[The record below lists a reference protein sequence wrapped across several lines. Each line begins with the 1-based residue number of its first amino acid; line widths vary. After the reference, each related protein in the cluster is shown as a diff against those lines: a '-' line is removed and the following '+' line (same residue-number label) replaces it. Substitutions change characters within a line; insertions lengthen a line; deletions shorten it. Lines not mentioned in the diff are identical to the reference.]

1 LAPGNNFG
9 IGFTGTSSKN
19 LVEDNTIVGNS
30 NGIFLQ
36 PTAVTNIFR
45 RNLVI
50 GNPPIQV
57 AVNNPASNGFDIR
70 NLSPA
75 GANTFHANVCITSVN
90 APCPASTPPS
100 LTASPNPI
108 PVTGSAPYG
117 MTTISWMAPSTDVV
131 EVRIGSPDG
140 VLFAIGSSRGPSRT
154 GLWVPDGMTFYLQ
167 DVSGGKPLTAEN
179 TLATVVVR
187 LQRR

>member
-9 IGFTGTSSKN
+9 IGFTGTSSNN

-30 NGIFLQ
+30 NGIYLQ

-45 RNLVI
+45 RNLVM

-57 AVNNPASNGFDIR
+57 AVSNPASNGFDIW

-75 GANTFHANVCITSVN
+75 GANTFQANVCLTSVN
-90 APCPASTPPS
+90 APCPASAPS

-108 PVTGSAPYG
+108 PVTGAADYG
-117 MTTISWMAPSTDVV
+117 MTTISWMAEGAEAV
-131 EVRIGSPDG
+131 EVRIGSPNG
-140 VLFAIGSSRGPSRT
+140 ALFAGGSSRGSAQT

-167 DVSGGKPLTAEN
+167 DISGGKPLTAEN